1 MPTEST
7 TKKIG
12 YLLKI
17 FPKVSETFILQEVL
31 DLEALGVN
39 LTIYALQS
47 PTDTITHGLA
57 DQVRASVTYLPD
69 SFLTFRQNPLW
80 AHMRLFM
87 GSPRRY
93 LSTMRFWLRTAEH
106 PSWSKFVQ
114 AGSLATALQDDRID
128 HLHVHFANAPTSVAE
143 LTHRFTGIPT
153 A

>member
-39 LTIYALQS
+39 LSIYALQS

-57 DQVRASVTYLPD
+57 AQVRASVTYLPD
-69 SFLTFRQNPLW
+69 
-80 AHMRLFM
+80 
-87 GSPRRY
+87 
-93 LSTMRFWLRTAEH
+93 
-106 PSWSKFVQ
+106 
-114 AGSLATALQDDRID
+114 
-128 HLHVHFANAPTSVAE
+128 
-143 LTHRFTGIPT
+143 
-153 A
+153 